1 MKVELNLSNYAI
13 IAELKNA
20 ADVNTSDFA
29 KKTDLV
35 NLKSDIDNIDIDK
48 LIQNVPSGLSS
59 LKGKV
64 DRLNIGKLK
73 TTLVDLIKLIDVV
86 KIKLLKRLNIMLRSK
101 I

>member
-48 LIQNVPSGLSS
+48 LIKNVPSGLSS

>member
-20 ADVNTSDFA
+20 ADVNTSD
-29 KKTDLV
+29 V
-35 NLKSDIDNIDIDK
+35 NKSDIDNIDIDK
-48 LIQNVPSGLSS
+48 LIKNVPSGLSS